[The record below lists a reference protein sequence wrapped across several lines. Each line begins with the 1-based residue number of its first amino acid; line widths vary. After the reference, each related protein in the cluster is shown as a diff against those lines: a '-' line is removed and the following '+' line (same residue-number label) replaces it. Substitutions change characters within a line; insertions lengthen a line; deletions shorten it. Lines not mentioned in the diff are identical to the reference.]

1 MSLRILSNLVQTC
14 VVVRGSETWLS
25 VICATRQHMYSS
37 RVSFLKSTKDWCT
50 NRIQKSGV
58 SSYFCIAST
67 EVSVSIIDRE
77 TAKITNSSPIIVTH
91 SEHIHEVTIQTRS
104 FWQYHKVQKVS
115 PFCLSRLTP
124 VFCLQ
129 PEWKFFIAVLQV
141 AMVRKR
147 HVCVIAPLQMRGC
160 YSSVMHK
167 YQNFWMIVAKKEFFI
182 S

>member
-25 VICATRQHMYSS
+25 VICATRQHLYSS

-104 FWQYHKVQKVS
+104 FWQYQQTDACILS
-115 PFCLSRLTP
+115 PTWMKIFYCCFTSCHGEKETCLCDCSLADAGL
-124 VFCLQ
+124 LQ
-129 PEWKFFIAVLQV
+129 QRYAQISEFLDDRGK
-141 AMVRKR
+141 KR
-147 HVCVIAPLQMRGC
+147 IF
-160 YSSVMHK
+160 
-167 YQNFWMIVAKKEFFI
+167 YQLNV
-182 S
+182 